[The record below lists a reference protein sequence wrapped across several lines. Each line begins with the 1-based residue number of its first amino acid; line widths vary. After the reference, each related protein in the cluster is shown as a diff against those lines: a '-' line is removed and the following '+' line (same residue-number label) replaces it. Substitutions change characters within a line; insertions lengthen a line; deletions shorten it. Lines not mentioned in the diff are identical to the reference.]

1 MMKPSQN
8 RFGEHAHTRRQL
20 MSNYYADMGP
30 PSSIARELVP
40 RVTRLLQAVEKNRAE
55 EVPREYLVLF
65 RVIDRDDRR
74 EPVSITPSPI
84 TNNHAAC
91 ALTR

>member
-1 MMKPSQN
+1 
-8 RFGEHAHTRRQL
+8 